1 MDSMCRIECLAI
13 RSLDFLID
21 RCMALE
27 ILEPPVEFRYIALPR
42 MGRCPQP
49 RLIGQRVKQQ
59 NSGPPSWVELQ
70 NAIRC
75 FWRLQLYFD
84 LQIAASSSHL
94 NWSAYD
100 QEQLGRLGIASFWK
114 VCEDDQDFL
123 EGELATVVAYL
134 AEQFPHN
141 SVQLGHLSRDY
152 GKLNKATEGF
162 RIALMDTLRS
172 DSPLRYT
179 DRSRFRN
186 CGFFLF
192 DAERMATL
200 GFMHWTST
208 SEHPLRQDLVMS
220 MSNRRYRWESILSD
234 EELKAIEHQR
244 LAEFPEHLR
253 TIISY
258 TGTTFRAAKSE
269 FYIHSHYHWRKASS
283 HLSGG
288 YAYRSARYS
297 FADDSND
304 QCSFNNSY
312 SYHCDSDHSESTP
325 TPSTGVAVA
334 VYTSLGSVYSKDSQL
349 RLCGL
354 LNESAIY
361 TSTATSKW
369 GVTGIPR
376 LGPFSFGNGK
386 NCYYQGVQQG
396 LTCDSKA
403 VAGDSWTWVNCYK
416 NGVPDQGNCVGQDVT
431 CDTAGKI
438 EYNALPM
445 AGGRGGLY

>member
-1 MDSMCRIECLAI
+1 MDPFSRIPSPVLLSILKLIPDVSSLRNLDKASHTVASLFDELGTEILQDLISSSIPDSVQRLISTVVIIRSRTVTSTSLEDFRAKFVRYNNLADKPGEYHQCETRERPWPLCYPVFCEKCSRNRPPFNIDATPSILRGIMDSMCRIECLAI
-13 RSLDFLID
+13 RCLDFLID

-49 RLIGQRVKQQ
+49 RPIGQRVKQQ

-70 NAIRC
+70 KAIRC

-123 EGELATVVAYL
+123 EEELATVVVYL
-134 AEQFPHN
+134 AEQPPHN
-141 SVQLGHLSRDY
+141 SVQLGHLSRSVQLLEPPICTTRAAKSEELSKKPCCRDY
-152 GKLNKATEGF
+152 DKLNKVTEGF
-162 RIALMDTLRS
+162 RIARMDTLRS

-192 DAERMATL
+192 DAERMAAL

-244 LAEFPEHLR
+244 LAEFPEHL
-253 TIISY
+253 SAF
-258 TGTTFRAAKSE
+258 GC
-269 FYIHSHYHWRKASS
+269 RKKET
-283 HLSGG
+283 
-288 YAYRSARYS
+288 YW
-297 FADDSND
+297 
-304 QCSFNNSY
+304 
-312 SYHCDSDHSESTP
+312 
-325 TPSTGVAVA
+325 
-334 VYTSLGSVYSKDSQL
+334 
-349 RLCGL
+349 
-354 LNESAIY
+354 
-361 TSTATSKW
+361 AT
-369 GVTGIPR
+369 
-376 LGPFSFGNGK
+376 
-386 NCYYQGVQQG
+386 
-396 LTCDSKA
+396 
-403 VAGDSWTWVNCYK
+403 
-416 NGVPDQGNCVGQDVT
+416 
-431 CDTAGKI
+431 
-438 EYNALPM
+438 
-445 AGGRGGLY
+445 